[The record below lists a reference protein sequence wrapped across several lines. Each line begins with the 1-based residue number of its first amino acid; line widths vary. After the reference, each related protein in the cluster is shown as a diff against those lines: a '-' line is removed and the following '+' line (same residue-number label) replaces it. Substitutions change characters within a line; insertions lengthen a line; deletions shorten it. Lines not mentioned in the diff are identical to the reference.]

1 MTPQQKKNRLSWMA
15 VGIVLA
21 VLAIDQIIKICVKTN
36 LCLHESV
43 HVTDWFYISFVEN
56 NGMAYGMTI
65 VPKLAL
71 SLFRIAAVG
80 LIGWYI
86 CRLVKQGARTLY
98 IALMALIMAG
108 AAGNIFDS
116 MFYGLMFSD
125 STPFQVAQW
134 VPFGEGYGDF
144 LKGRV
149 VDMFYFPIIE
159 TDLPGWVPFW
169 GGDHFIFFSPVFN
182 FADAAISTGVVAL
195 LLFCRK
201 ELASISLFSKREE
214 SETNNEDLNN

>member
-1 MTPQQKKNRLSWMA
+1 MASEEKTKRLSWMA
-15 VGIVLA
+15 VGIVVM
-21 VLAIDQIIKICVKTN
+21 VLAIDQIIKVCVKTN

-71 SLFRIAAVG
+71 SLFRIAAVA

-86 CRLVKQGARTLY
+86 CRLIKQQARTLY

-116 MFYGLMFSD
+116 MFYGLVFSE
-125 STPFQVAQW
+125 STPYQVAQW

-159 TDLPGWVPFW
+159 TDLPEWIPFW
-169 GGDHFIFFSPVFN
+169 GGEHFIFFSPVFN
-182 FADAAISTGVVAL
+182 FADAAISTGVMAL

-201 ELASISLFSKREE
+201 ELATISLFSKQEKKD
-214 SETNNEDLNN
+214 NEDEELND